1 MKQIADNY
9 SDFDT
14 LLKAKELALQNFT
27 KKEIKEFAARFQE
40 QQSELLKNAG
50 GTSEDLMKALIDAKG
65 AEIEEKTNKL
75 IEEDR
80 RMKNVRFQEVFTLID
95 TTKELLDEHITQQF
109 EALKALMR
117 AYVNKEVAER
127 TQGDSSVLGQINKRL
142 DGIDDMF
149 NGKLKQEI
157 ENVQDQ
163 LKTQEQ
169 DLKNEKKVNEEF
181 RESIKDQ
188 QEKAKEQ

>member
-1 MKQIADNY
+1 MKQISDNY

-27 KKEIKEFAARFQE
+27 KKEIQEFAAKFQE

-50 GTSEDLMKALIDAKG
+50 SMSEDLMKSMIESKG
-65 AEIEEKTNKL
+65 AEIEERTNKL

-95 TTKELLDEHITQQF
+95 STKDLLDEHIGQQF
-109 EALKALMR
+109 EALRALMR
-117 AYVNKEVAER
+117 AHVNKEVAER
-127 TQGDSSVLGQINKRL
+127 TQGDSSILGQINKRL

-149 NGKLKQEI
+149 NGKLK
-157 ENVQDQ
+157 
-163 LKTQEQ
+163 
-169 DLKNEKKVNEEF
+169 
-181 RESIKDQ
+181 
-188 QEKAKEQ
+188 